1 MNPCVVKGCPWRGS
15 DPDDCPLHSPEGR
28 RADDEAWDSVHGYAR
43 YRGDE
48 R

>member
-15 DPDDCPLHSPEGR
+15 DPDECPMHGPEGR
-28 RADDEAWDSVHGYAR
+28 QADDEAWDSVRGYAR

>member
-15 DPDDCPLHSPEGR
+15 DAHDCPMHNPER
-28 RADDEAWDSVHGYAR
+28 RQADDEAWDSAHGYAR